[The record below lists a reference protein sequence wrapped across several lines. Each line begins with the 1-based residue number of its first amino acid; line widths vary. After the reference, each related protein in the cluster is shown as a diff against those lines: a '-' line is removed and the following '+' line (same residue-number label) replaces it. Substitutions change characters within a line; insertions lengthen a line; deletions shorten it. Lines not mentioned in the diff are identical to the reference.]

1 MPGCSVGPCP
11 RLRLAHR
18 PSRSDPGAVARK
30 LRVEAPGATHHVVA
44 KGVGGSEIVADDADR
59 RSFIAR
65 LARTVESHRWSCLAY
80 CLLDTHFHLVVTTPE
95 PNLGVGMKW
104 LKAAYAQDFNHRHGR
119 QGHVF
124 GGRFY
129 SEAIGRDAHL
139 VAAIVYVA
147 LNPVR
152 AGIVDR
158 PERWPWSSYAATVG
172 VVPAPELLNVRGS
185 PGARAPPSGRR
196 ATHACGGGRRDGATG
211 RWGQTRGV

>member
-1 MPGCSVGPCP
+1 M
-11 RLRLAHR
+11 
-18 PSRSDPGAVARK
+18 
-30 LRVEAPGATHHVVA
+30 EAPGATRHVVA

-104 LKAAYAQDFNHRHGR
+104 LKAAYAQDFNYRHGR

-172 VVPAPELLNVRGS
+172 LSPAPDFLNVVEVLALVHRGRDV
-185 PGARAPPSGRR
+185 ARRMLAE
-196 ATHACGGGRRDGATG
+196 AVVETARRDS
-211 RWGQTRGV
+211 GV